1 MAAIDYFGTVVRV
14 TAAGT
19 ANALGKLMVTS
30 TVIWSADSTASLIAV
45 LSSTGGSEVLR
56 FSTNV
61 AASTLTGVP
70 FRGTFEN
77 LSFNTV
83 TACTAY
89 LYLI

>member
-19 ANALGKLMVTS
+19 ANALGKLHIAS
-30 TVIWSADSTASLIAV
+30 ASLWSVDTTASLIVA
-45 LSSTGGSEVLR
+45 LASTGGSEVMR

-61 AASTLTGVP
+61 NTPLETLLP
-70 FRGTFEN
+70 LRGTFGD
-77 LSFNTV
+77 LTFNTV